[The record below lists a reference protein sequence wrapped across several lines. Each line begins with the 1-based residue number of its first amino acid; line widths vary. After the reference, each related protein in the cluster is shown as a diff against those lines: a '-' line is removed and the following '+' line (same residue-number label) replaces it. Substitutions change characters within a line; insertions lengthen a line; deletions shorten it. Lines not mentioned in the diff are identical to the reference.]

1 MAKDIG
7 FEDITVSIHA
17 SREGGDVPERIF
29 LDLFSVSIHASRE
42 GGDSFAAI
50 F

>member
-17 SREGGDVPERIF
+17 SREGGDVRCII
-29 LDLFSVSIHASRE
+29 LAIVNI
-42 GGDSFAAI
+42 SFNPRLP
-50 F
+50 